1 LSEGLCNRR
10 PAKDDHCSQKSL
22 AFLVLCWTKHRQPRA
37 NNGTAVPSDS
47 RKAKFELE
55 WPSIR
60 DSRSADQVQLS
71 QNGRFAKIGDHFI
84 RWSTRFGMARPDEN
98 AAGNP
103 GRRASFDVAYF
114 IPRIAQR
121 AGSSPRSET
130 ACKSMPGL
138 GLRHG

>member
-1 LSEGLCNRR
+1 
-10 PAKDDHCSQKSL
+10 
-22 AFLVLCWTKHRQPRA
+22 LVLCCTKHRQPRA